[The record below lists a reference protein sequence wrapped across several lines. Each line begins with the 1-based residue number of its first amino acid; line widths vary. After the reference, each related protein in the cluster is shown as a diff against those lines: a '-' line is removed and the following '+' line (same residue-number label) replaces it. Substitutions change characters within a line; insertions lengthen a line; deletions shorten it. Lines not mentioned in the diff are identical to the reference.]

1 MQAAALSIHPDDADA
16 GVDRF
21 CATGRAVPDYLIDEV
36 LRAVSPTDRE
46 FLLRTSVADMVSG
59 ALADQLTGR
68 SDGRRILQRLFD
80 GNVFTVQHGPP
91 GWFGYQPLFRHL
103 LTILLTVENPRAAMD
118 LPVRAAHLAATSA
131 DGTPPPCH
139 ASSVA
144 WQ

>member
-1 MQAAALSIHPDDADA
+1 
-16 GVDRF
+16 
-21 CATGRAVPDYLIDEV
+21 
-36 LRAVSPTDRE
+36 
-46 FLLRTSVADMVSG
+46 MVSG

-103 LTILLTVENPRAAMD
+103 LTILLTWKTPGPRWTCRCA
-118 LPVRAAHLAATSA
+118 PPTGSHL
-131 DGTPPPCH
+131 GRRQPPPCH